1 MIREVLKITS
11 VPSVLGAIHFL
22 FSDAITRSFYLFFM
36 GMIVLGALL
45 IWALTLIEKTYYLGF
60 SYLGF
65 LGLKLI
71 LFMVL
76 FGETLETLTALEPT
90 SRAAYLIPFF
100 ISLLVEIGALYKVL
114 NHTSKSE

>member
-1 MIREVLKITS
+1 MIKEVLRITS
-11 VPSVLGAIHFL
+11 IPSALGAIHFL
-22 FSDAITRSFYLFFM
+22 FSNAVMRSFYLFFM

-45 IWALTLIEKTYYLGF
+45 IWALTLIEKMYYVGF

-76 FGETLETLTALEPT
+76 FGETLETLTALEPS
-90 SRAAYLIPFF
+90 SRAAYLTPFF
-100 ISLLVEIGALYKVL
+100 VSLLVEIGALYKVL
-114 NHTSKSE
+114 NYTSKSE

>member
-1 MIREVLKITS
+1 MIKEVLKIIS
-11 VPSVLGAIHFL
+11 LPFVLGTIHFL
-22 FSDAITRSFYLFFM
+22 FSDSITRDFYLFFM
-36 GMIVLGALL
+36 GMIVVGAFL
-45 IWALTLIEKTYYLGF
+45 IWALTLIEKTYYIGF

-71 LFMVL
+71 LFMIL

-114 NHTSKSE
+114 NHTSNSE

>member
-1 MIREVLKITS
+1 MIKQVLKMIS
-11 VPSVLGAIHFL
+11 APFALGAAHFL
-22 FSDAITRSFYLFFM
+22 FSDSITRDFYLFFM
-36 GMIVLGALL
+36 GMIGVGALL
-45 IWALTLIEKTYYLGF
+45 VWALTLIEKTYYIGF

-71 LFMVL
+71 VFMIL

-100 ISLLVEIGALYKVL
+100 VSLLVEIGALYKVL
-114 NHTSKSE
+114 NHTSK

>member
-1 MIREVLKITS
+1 MIKEVLKTIS
-11 VPSVLGAIHFL
+11 VPFALGAIHFFL
-22 FSDAITRSFYLFFM
+22 SDAITRDFYLFFM
-36 GMIVLGALL
+36 GTIVLGALL
-45 IWALTLIEKTYYLGF
+45 VWALTLIEKTHYIGF

-76 FGETLETLTALEPT
+76 FGETLETITTIEPT

-100 ISLLVEIGALYKVL
+100 VSLLVEIGALYKVL
-114 NHTSKSE
+114 NHTSKLE

>member
-1 MIREVLKITS
+1 MIQSVFKIIS
-11 VPSVLGAIHFL
+11 VPVLLGVIHFL
-22 FSDAITRSFYLFFM
+22 FGDGVIRSFYLFFG

-45 IWALTLIEKTYYLGF
+45 LWALTLIEKTYYIGF

-76 FGETLETLTALEPT
+76 FGKTLETLTAIEPS
-90 SRAAYLIPFF
+90 SRATYLIPFF
-100 ISLLVEIGALYKVL
+100 VSLLVEIGALYKVL
-114 NHTSKSE
+114 NHADKSE